1 MEDILFTAKK
11 MKYLFFDCEFAN
23 CFGGKEKICE
33 FGYVMVDES
42 FKVLYKGNIIINPN
56 VKSNEW
62 DWYALKKILTRKKEV
77 YENMLFFPA
86 YIKRIEALIKNADCI
101 LGHTIEAD
109 VHALNCE
116 LQRYNLPALNFEFY
130 DIKEMYKAYNAS
142 KKDVSVEQ
150 MLVELGI
157 TGDNN
162 KHDAEADAYNTMLE
176 LKAILER
183 LEMSVQDMIELCPR
197 AKDKT
202 ENFVMESRVRAEQRK
217 EEKLARIIEGDYS
230 DGTNDM
236 LHVTRKGNR
245 KMFLRFLD
253 NVQPT
258 KEGSGL
264 LKDKKITISLNYE
277 GHHFKEMMNLVQII
291 TNEGGTYILKGSEC
305 DIYVKFDTFREDGTP
320 YRCTRLE
327 YALKANED
335 GASIEIISFDE
346 FLNRLHITNDEL
358 EAMPL
363 PSLDCLLREDAIITD
378 RRLKKK
384 GTN

>member
-1 MEDILFTAKK
+1 
-11 MKYLFFDCEFAN
+11 MKYLFFDCEFAS
-23 CFGGKEKICE
+23 CKGGSEKICE
-33 FGYVMVDES
+33 FGYTMVDES
-42 FKVLYKGNIIINPN
+42 FKILYKGNIIINPN
-56 VKSNEW
+56 IKASDW
-62 DWYALKKILTRKKEV
+62 DYFALKKILTRKKEV

-86 YIKRIEALIKNADCI
+86 YHKKIEALILNADVI

-142 KKDVSVEQ
+142 KRDVSVET

-157 TGDNN
+157 SGDEN

-176 LKAILER
+176 LKTILEK
-183 LEMSVQDMIELCPR
+183 LEMSVQDLIELCPS

-202 ENFVMESRVRAEQRK
+202 ENFVMDSRERAKQRK
-217 EEKLARIIEGDYS
+217 EERLARIVSGDYS

-236 LHVTRKGNR
+236 LHLKRKGNK

-258 KEGSGL
+258 KEGSGIF
-264 LKDKKITISLNYE
+264 KGKKITISINYE
-277 GHHFKEMMNLVQII
+277 GRHFKEMMNLLQII
-291 TNEGGTYILKGSEC
+291 TNEGGTYVLKGSLS
-305 DIYVKFDTFREDGTP
+305 DIYVKYDTFREDGTP

-327 YALKANED
+327 YVLKANEE
-335 GASIEIISFDE
+335 GANIEIITFDE
-346 FLNRLHITNDEL
+346 FLKRLNLTNEEL
-358 EAMPL
+358 ENMPL
-363 PSLDCLLREDAIITD
+363 PPLDCLLREDAIIKD
-378 RRLKKK
+378 RKLKNN
-384 GTN
+384 G

>member
-1 MEDILFTAKK
+1 MN
-11 MKYLFFDCEFAN
+11 YLFFDCEFAN
-23 CFGGKEKICE
+23 CFDGKEKICE
-33 FGYVMVDES
+33 FGYVMVDET
-42 FKVLYKGNIIINPN
+42 FKPLYKGNIIINPN
-56 VKSNEW
+56 IKSNEW
-62 DWYALKKILTRKKEV
+62 DWYALKKILTRKKDV
-77 YENMLFFPA
+77 YENKLFFPA
-86 YIKRIEALIKNADCI
+86 YHKKIEALIKNADCI

-116 LQRYNLPALNFEFY
+116 LQRYNLPPLNFEFY

-150 MLVELGI
+150 MLIELGI

-176 LKAILER
+176 LKAILQK
-183 LEMSVQDMIELCPR
+183 LEMGVQDLIELCPN

-202 ENFVMESRVRAEQRK
+202 ENFVMDSRVRAEQKK
-217 EEKLARIIEGDYS
+217 EERLARIVSGDYS

-236 LHVTRKGNR
+236 LHITRKGNR

-291 TNEGGTYILKGSEC
+291 CNEGGTYILKGSES
-305 DIYVKFDTFREDGTP
+305 DIYVKYDTFREDGSP

-327 YALKANED
+327 YALKANEE
-335 GASIEIISFDE
+335 GANIEIISFDE
-346 FLNRLHITNDEL
+346 FLNRLNITNEEL
-358 EAMPL
+358 ESLPL
-363 PSLDCLLREDAIITD
+363 PALDCLLREDAIITD
-378 RRLKKK
+378 RKLNKKRK
-384 GTN
+384 K

>member
-1 MEDILFTAKK
+1 MEDILFTVKK
-11 MKYLFFDCEFAN
+11 MNYLFFDCEFAN

-56 VKSNEW
+56 IKSNEW

-258 KEGSGL
+258 KDGSGL
-264 LKDKKITISLNYE
+264 LKDKKITISINYE

-291 TNEGGTYILKGSEC
+291 TNEGGKYVLKGSEAN
-305 DIYVKFDTFREDGTP
+305 IYVKFDTFREDGTP
-320 YRCTRLE
+320 YNCSRFE
-327 YALKANED
+327 YVLKANGE
-335 GASIEIISFDE
+335 GANIEIISIDE
-346 FLNRLHITNDEL
+346 FLNRLHITNEEL

-384 GTN
+384 GIN

>member
-1 MEDILFTAKK
+1 MR
-11 MKYLFFDCEFAN
+11 YLFFDCEFAN
-23 CFGGKEKICE
+23 CYNGKEKICE
-33 FGYVMVDES
+33 FGYVMVDET
-42 FKVLYKGNIIINPN
+42 FNLLHKGNIIINPN
-56 VKSNEW
+56 IKNNEW

-86 YIKRIEALIKNADCI
+86 YFKRIEALIKNSDVI

-116 LQRYNLPALNFEFY
+116 LQRYNLSSLDFEFY
-130 DIKEMYKAYNAS
+130 DIKEMYKSYNAT

-157 TGDNN
+157 SSDNN
-162 KHDAEADAYNTMLE
+162 KHDAEADAFNTMLE
-176 LKAILER
+176 LKAILEK
-183 LEMSVQDMIELCPR
+183 LEMSVQDLIELCPK

-217 EEKLARIIEGDYS
+217 EERLARIVEGDYS

-236 LHVTRKGNR
+236 LHVNRKGNR

-258 KEGSGL
+258 KQGSGIF
-264 LKDKKITISLNYE
+264 KDKKITISLNYE

-291 TNEGGTYILKGSEC
+291 TNEGGTYILKGSESN
-305 DIYVKFDTFREDGTP
+305 IYVKFDTFREDGTP

-335 GASIEIISFDE
+335 GGSIEIISFDE
-346 FLNRLHITNDEL
+346 FLNRLHITNEEL

-378 RRLKKK
+378 RKLRKKD
-384 GTN
+384 